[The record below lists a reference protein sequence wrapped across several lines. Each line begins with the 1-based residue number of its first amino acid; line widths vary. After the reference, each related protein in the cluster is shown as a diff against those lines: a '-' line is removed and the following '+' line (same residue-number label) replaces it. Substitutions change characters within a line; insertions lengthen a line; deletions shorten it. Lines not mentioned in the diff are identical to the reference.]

1 MSKLSDQ
8 EITARLSERAGWRR
22 DGDALV
28 RKFTFA
34 SFADAI
40 AFVTRLAFE
49 AESADHHPDLLVNFR
64 RVTVTWSTHSAGG
77 ITAKDFDGAGT
88 IGHDCRQTR
97 RRGSAPSTQPECL
110 VPSACSRCA

>member
-1 MSKLSDQ
+1 MRFTPDLARISLMSKLSDQ
-8 EITARLSERAGWRR
+8 EIAARLSERAGWRR

-77 ITAKDFDGAGT
+77 ITAKDFDGAAQADT
-88 IGHDCRQTR
+88 IAAKLG
-97 RRGSAPSTQPECL
+97 AE
-110 VPSACSRCA
+110 

>member
-8 EITARLSERAGWRR
+8 EITSRLSERAGWQR

-28 RKFTFA
+28 RKYTFA
-34 SFADAI
+34 GFADAI

-49 AESADHHPDLLVNFR
+49 AESADHHPDLLVNFK

-77 ITAKDFDGAGT
+77 ITAKDFDGASKSDT
-88 IGHDCRQTR
+88 IAAKLGAD
-97 RRGSAPSTQPECL
+97 A
-110 VPSACSRCA
+110 